1 MRKLTS
7 VLLVLLLVV
16 SMCCIAATNVG
27 ASGAADLPEPA
38 EGMYRYYFLAPNQ
51 WLETNDVA
59 GIYWWTPSENGAW
72 PGEEATRV
80 GDYKN
85 LFYYDVPKETPVIIW
100 NAFVDAGTKDNPT
113 EDAPYAFQ
121 TANVSVEYLDPGEND
136 KWPEGR
142 DDMNGCIYVIDC
154 NGAPDFD
161 PFGGATTWPGEWCD
175 FDPETTKIDGDLTAE
190 EYVAQKYFDVTQP
203 TQPSETDPSSDSSDP
218 TDEPTSEPAT
228 STQPVTSDPT
238 EPSSESTQPTTAPAE
253 SMTINGVKVKTGDQ
267 VTYTAYLKA
276 EELAAGINAYVEYDG
291 SLLKVS
297 DETKALKKKDV
308 IPTAYTGS
316 SILNFDPVDGASQVL
331 FNSNDIDEGYDFTAD
346 GTVLITL
353 KFDVIG
359 TSGDGKIETKVL
371 EFLGMTDDD
380 NKNLPIDYVLTD
392 MTEGPKHTYNVAG
405 EKTLTGFE
413 WNAAENPMTQ
423 GEDGVWTLTFKD
435 IPAGTYSYKICE
447 DGKFDVTYNDKGLC
461 SESNNN
467 NVVFTTDDVCDIT
480 IFFDGN
486 KTWAEGDHIIIVT
499 DHTYTIA
506 GNADLC
512 GSSWDPADANNDM
525 TKISEGVYQKVY
537 TNVDA
542 GQYDFK
548 VAQDHSWGISWGDPT
563 TESGNA
569 FVNVDEDNS
578 TVTITFT
585 VETGAIVVDVTPGSS
600 EPQPTEPS
608 SDVTEPTGTEPTEPT
623 GAEPTEPTGTE
634 PTEPST
640 GSEPTDAPTDAPT
653 SAPTS
658 APTDAPTN
666 GGTPGGSNGKVPTGD
681 STSVTLLL
689 SILMLAAGAV
699 VLARKKVKG

>member
-297 DETKALKKKDV
+297 DETKRLRKGC
-308 IPTAYTGS
+308 Y
-316 SILNFDPVDGASQVL
+316 
-331 FNSNDIDEGYDFTAD
+331 SNCLYRQLYPE
-346 GTVLITL
+346 L
-353 KFDVIG
+353 
-359 TSGDGKIETKVL
+359 
-371 EFLGMTDDD
+371 
-380 NKNLPIDYVLTD
+380 
-392 MTEGPKHTYNVAG
+392 
-405 EKTLTGFE
+405 
-413 WNAAENPMTQ
+413 
-423 GEDGVWTLTFKD
+423 
-435 IPAGTYSYKICE
+435 
-447 DGKFDVTYNDKGLC
+447 
-461 SESNNN
+461 
-467 NVVFTTDDVCDIT
+467 
-480 IFFDGN
+480 
-486 KTWAEGDHIIIVT
+486 
-499 DHTYTIA
+499 
-506 GNADLC
+506 
-512 GSSWDPADANNDM
+512 
-525 TKISEGVYQKVY
+525 
-537 TNVDA
+537 
-542 GQYDFK
+542 
-548 VAQDHSWGISWGDPT
+548 
-563 TESGNA
+563 
-569 FVNVDEDNS
+569 
-578 TVTITFT
+578 
-585 VETGAIVVDVTPGSS
+585 
-600 EPQPTEPS
+600 
-608 SDVTEPTGTEPTEPT
+608 
-623 GAEPTEPTGTE
+623 
-634 PTEPST
+634 
-640 GSEPTDAPTDAPT
+640 
-653 SAPTS
+653 
-658 APTDAPTN
+658 
-666 GGTPGGSNGKVPTGD
+666 
-681 STSVTLLL
+681 
-689 SILMLAAGAV
+689 
-699 VLARKKVKG
+699 

>member
-16 SMCCIAATNVG
+16 SMCCVAATNVG
-27 ASGAADLPEPA
+27 ASGAADLPAPA
-38 EGMYRYYFLAPNQ
+38 EGMYRYYFLAPDQ

-59 GIYWWTPSENGAW
+59 GIYWWSPKENAAW
-72 PGEEATRV
+72 PGEPATRV

-85 LFYYDVPKETPVIIW
+85 LFYFDVPKETPVIIW
-100 NAFVDAGTKDNPT
+100 NAFVNAGTKDNPT
-113 EDAPYAFQ
+113 EEAPYAFQ
-121 TANVSVEYLDPGEND
+121 TANVSVESIDPEEENP

-142 DDMNGCIYVIDC
+142 DNMNGCIYVIDC

-161 PFGGATTWPGEWCD
+161 PYGGATTWPGEWCE

-203 TQPSETDPSSDSSDP
+203 TQPSETDPSSDPSDP

-238 EPSSESTQPTTAPAE
+238 EPSSESTQPTTAPAG
-253 SMTINGVKVKTGDQ
+253 SMTINGVNVKTGDQ

-276 EELAAGINAYVEYDG
+276 KELAAGINAYVEYDG
-291 SLLKVS
+291 NLLKVS
-297 DETKALKKKDV
+297 DESKALKKKEV
-308 IPTAYTGS
+308 IPIAYTGS
-316 SILNFDPVDGASQVL
+316 SILNFEPVDGASQVL

-346 GTVLITL
+346 GSVLITL

-371 EFLGMTDDD
+371 EFLGMTDGD

-392 MTEGPKHTYNVAG
+392 KTEGQLHTYNVAG

-413 WNAAENPMTQ
+413 WNAAENQMTQ
-423 GEDGVWTLTFKD
+423 GEDGIWTLTFKD

-461 SESNNN
+461 TETNNF
-467 NVVFTTDDVCDIT
+467 NVVITTDKTGDVT

-486 KTWAEGDHIIIVT
+486 KTWAEGNIVPPPT
-499 DHTYTIA
+499 NHTYTIA

-512 GSSWDPADANNDM
+512 SSNWDPADANNDM
-525 TKISEGVYQKVY
+525 TEISEGVYQKVY

-542 GQYDFK
+542 GQYEFK
-548 VAQDHSWGISWGDPT
+548 IAQDHSWGISWGDPT

-569 FVNVDEDNS
+569 SVSVDEDNS

-585 VETGAIVVDVTPGSS
+585 VETGAIVVDVKPGST
-600 EPQPTEPS
+600 EPTEPS
-608 SDVTEPTGTEPTEPT
+608 SDVTEPTEPSET
-623 GAEPTEPTGTE
+623 TE
-634 PTEPST
+634 PTEPSGT
-640 GSEPTDAPTDAPT
+640 TEPTEPSETTEPTDAPTDAPT
-653 SAPTS
+653 SAPTP
-658 APTDAPTN
+658 APTNAPTN

-681 STSVTLLL
+681 STSVALLL

-699 VLARKKVKG
+699 VLARRKVKG